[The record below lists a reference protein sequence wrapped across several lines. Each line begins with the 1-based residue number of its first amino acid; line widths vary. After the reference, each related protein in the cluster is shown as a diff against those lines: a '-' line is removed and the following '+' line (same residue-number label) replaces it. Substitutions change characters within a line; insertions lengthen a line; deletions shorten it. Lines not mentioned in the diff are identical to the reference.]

1 MSAPAAPSTHHIVS
15 DIWRHGLPTPA
26 PLEALSFT
34 GAEPG
39 LPSSFRL
46 GAAGQA
52 AIAAAALAA
61 AEVWRART
69 GRGQSVAVDMAHAM
83 AEMRSE
89 RHFSVAGAETP
100 DLWDPLNTVYAT
112 GDGGWLRMHT
122 NFAHHRAGVVKI
134 LGCADT
140 REAVA
145 DAMLGWR
152 AEDFE
157 TEASAR
163 GLVVAKA
170 RTFAEWDAH
179 PQAHALAALPLMEV
193 RKIGEAPPTP
203 LPGLGDR
210 PLSGVRVLDLTRI
223 IAGPVGGRTLAAH
236 GAEVL
241 LITAPHLP
249 AVPGLVKDTGRGK
262 RSARLDL
269 RQSVD
274 KDRLRDLAKD
284 ADVFLQGYRPG
295 GLDDLGFS
303 AEAMAAE
310 KPGRIR
316 ADICAYGFD
325 GPWAPK
331 RGFDSLVQC
340 ATGFNL
346 AEGEAAGTG
355 GPKAFPCQAL
365 DHISG
370 YLLAFGIMAALLRR
384 AEEGGSWQVRVSLAQ
399 TALWL
404 RGLGRLPDGLSA
416 PDPGAAEVAPFLE
429 ATESGFGP
437 LRAVRH
443 SAVLSET
450 PARWEQPCVP
460 HGTHKAEW

>member
-1 MSAPAAPSTHHIVS
+1 MTASSAPSTHAIVS
-15 DIWRHGLPTPA
+15 DIWRYGLPTAA
-26 PLEALSFT
+26 PLDALSLT
-34 GAEPG
+34 GVEPG

-61 AEVWRART
+61 AEIWRVRS
-69 GRGQSVAVDMAHAM
+69 GRRQSVSVDLAHAM

-145 DAMLGWR
+145 EAMLGWR
-152 AEDFE
+152 GEDFE
-157 TEASAR
+157 TEASSR

-179 PQAHALAALPLMEV
+179 PHAKALATLPMMEV

-203 LPGLGDR
+203 LPATGDR
-210 PLSGVRVLDLTRI
+210 PLSGVRILDLTRI
-223 IAGPVGGRTLAAH
+223 IAGPVCGRTLAAH

-249 AVPGLVKDTGRGK
+249 AVPGLVTDTGRGK

-269 RQSVD
+269 RQVAD
-274 KDRLRDLAKD
+274 KARLRDLVQG

-303 AEAMAAE
+303 AEAMAAV
-310 KPGRIR
+310 KPGLIR

-384 AEEGGSWQVRVSLAQ
+384 ADEGGSWQVRVSLAQ

-404 RGLGRLPDGLSA
+404 RGLGRLPDGPSA
-416 PDPGAAEVAPFLE
+416 SDPGEAEVEPFLE
-429 ATESGFGP
+429 ETQSGFGA

-460 HGTHKAEW
+460 HGTHQPMW